1 MMRPAKN
8 LSRILLTC
16 RDKARLQATYV
27 PALRLGG
34 WDGPIQVV
42 SSEDGLPD
50 LEGVAGVLLS
60 GGGDI
65 HPRHWDPDEPVHP
78 AAEVDEAR
86 DELELPLI
94 REAWTRRLP
103 MLGICRGEQA
113 LNVALGGSL
122 IQDIPSHFGCA
133 ADAHSH
139 GTPDIPEV
147 RHQVSIS
154 GEGLLASVLRADTVF
169 VNSRH
174 HQAVARLAPGFRAV
188 AWALDQPGIIEA
200 IEPEERTRWVLGVQW
215 HPENLVQRT
224 DAAGEVA
231 RRIFASFAKAVFS
244 NIPNLSR

>member
-1 MMRPAKN
+1 MMRLAKN
-8 LSRILLTC
+8 LSRILVTC
-16 RDKARLQATYV
+16 RDKVRLQATYV

-34 WDGPIQVV
+34 WDGPLQLVAP
-42 SSEDGLPD
+42 EDGPPD
-50 LEGVAGVLLS
+50 LEGVVGVLLS

-65 HPRHWDPDEPVHP
+65 YPRHWDPGEPVHP
-78 AAEVDEAR
+78 SAEVDAAR

-94 REAWTRRLP
+94 REAWACRLP

-147 RHQVSIS
+147 RHQVSIADGS
-154 GEGLLASVLRADTVF
+154 LLASVLLADPVF

-174 HQAVARLAPGFRAV
+174 HQAVNRLAPGFRAV
-188 AWALDQPGIIEA
+188 AWALDQRGIIEA
-200 IEPEERTRWVLGVQW
+200 IEPEDRTRWVLGVQW

-224 DAAGEVA
+224 DAAGEAA
-231 RRIFASFAKAVFS
+231 RRLFVSFATAVFS
-244 NIPNLSR
+244 NISNLSR